1 MEKRRIIIPYA
12 PRPLQ
17 REVHNNI
24 KRFSILVCHR
34 RWGKTVC
41 AINEIIKSL
50 GKCQHP
56 NPRFAYIAPL
66 FNQAKTVA
74 WDYAKYFTQPIPGV
88 KVNEAELRIDLPGG
102 ARISLYGA
110 DNPDRLC
117 GLYFDGVVL
126 DEYADMSP
134 RLWSE
139 VLRPALS
146 DRKGW
151 ALFIGTPKGRNQFW
165 EVYNNALKDSD
176 WYAAMFKASDTGV
189 LPIEELDAA
198 RKDMSEEQY
207 AQEFEC
213 SFQAALIGAYY
224 GKEIAKLE
232 AGRRV
237 TGVPHDPALKVYTA
251 WDLGVDDSTAIW
263 FVQVTGP
270 EIRLIDYYENSGCG
284 LDHYAKI
291 LKQKPYVY
299 AEHYLPHD
307 VKVTELG
314 TGRSRLE
321 TLRGLGIEA
330 TPLEATSVE
339 DGINAA
345 RLVLGKAWFDEE
357 NTKRGL
363 EALRQY
369 EREWDDKQKTFKN
382 RPRHNWTSHAA
393 DAFRYLAMGLP
404 GAQPTAMQ
412 QPLFPYS
419 SREQSSTSW
428 MAG

>member
-1 MEKRRIIIPYA
+1 MERRIIEIPYA

-17 REVHNNI
+17 RQVHANL

-50 GKCQHP
+50 GKCEYP
-56 NPRFAYIAPL
+56 NPRYAYIAPL

-74 WDYAKYFTQPIPGV
+74 WDYAKYFTKPIPGV

-110 DNPDRLC
+110 DNPDRLR

-146 DRKGW
+146 DRKGT

-165 EVYNNALKDSD
+165 EIYNNALTEKD
-176 WYAAMFKASDTGV
+176 WYAAMFRASETGV
-189 LPIEELDAA
+189 LPQEELEAA
-198 RKDMSEEQY
+198 RKDMSEEQF

-224 GKEIAKLE
+224 GKEIAELE
-232 AGRRV
+232 KQHRV
-237 TGVPHDPALKVYTA
+237 TAVPHESTLKVYTA
-251 WDLGVDDSTAIW
+251 WDLGMDDATAIW
-263 FVQVTGP
+263 FCQINGP

-284 LDHYAKI
+284 LDHYVRV
-291 LKQKPYVY
+291 LKQKPYEY
-299 AEHYLPHD
+299 ADHFLPHD
-307 VKVTELG
+307 VKVSELG

-321 TLRGLGIEA
+321 TLEGLGIKV
-330 TPLEATSVE
+330 TPLAADSVE
-339 DGINAA
+339 DGINAS
-345 RLVLGKAWFDEE
+345 RMLLRRAWFDSET
-357 NTKRGL
+357 TKRGL
-363 EALRQY
+363 ESLRQY
-369 EREWDDKQKTFKN
+369 QREWDDKLKTFKN
-382 RPRHNWTSHAA
+382 KPRHDWTSHAA
-393 DAFRYLAMGLP
+393 DAFRYLAMALP
-404 GAQPTAMQ
+404 AGKPTAPP
-412 QPLFPYS
+412 PLFRFS
-419 SREQSSTSW
+419 TREQSSTSW